1 LQHSAVPEARFQAAV
16 ALRESALESW
26 SALPDSQRIELRTWT
41 LQHGVALAAA
51 QMADAGSGG
60 RCGGIDAAIANTLL
74 ATHAVFL
81 KRAWGDV
88 AQGDGKA
95 EVVRVRSRPSSGA
108 SL

>member
-1 LQHSAVPEARFQAAV
+1 VHILQHSGVPEARFQAAV
-16 ALRESALESW
+16 ALRESALASW

-51 QMADAGSGG
+51 QMADAGS
-60 RCGGIDAAIANTLL
+60 GGIDAAIANTLL